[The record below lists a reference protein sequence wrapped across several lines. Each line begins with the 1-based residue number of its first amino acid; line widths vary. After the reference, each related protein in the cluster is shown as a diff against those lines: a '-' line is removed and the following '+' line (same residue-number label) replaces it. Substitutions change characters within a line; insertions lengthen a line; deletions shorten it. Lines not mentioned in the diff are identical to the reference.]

1 MAIEIPGSAEDYYKE
16 VELPDGNISYTANR
30 ERIRAVV
37 AIINKEIQYV
47 IASGGNAHTA
57 SLDISD
63 QFNEFISRAPV
74 LAQIEL
80 SEKYAEEM
88 HAAASDLND
97 KTDRVNRE
105 IVERENSAHAIGQWI
120 GAGLLLIFILMM
132 FGILK

>member
-1 MAIEIPGSAEDYYKE
+1 MAIEIPGSVEDYYKE
-16 VELPDGNISYTANR
+16 VELPDGNIRYTANR

-37 AIINKEIQYV
+37 AIINKEIQDV
-47 IASGGNAHTA
+47 ISNGGNAHTA

-63 QFNEFISRAPV
+63 QFNEFISYAPS

-88 HAAASDLND
+88 QAAVNDLND

-105 IVERENSAHAIGQWI
+105 IVEKENSVHAIGQWI
-120 GAGLLLIFILMM
+120 GAGILLIFILVL